1 MLEDR
6 PGAVPAHAVR
16 PRAARWTAIA
26 AVLVAIAAA
35 ERFWNAC
42 AAPTLAGYDGFAHF
56 TYVWFVAETGR
67 APMPT
72 HGWSFFH
79 PPLYYALMAGVWNAL
94 DAFDPAV
101 RLKAGKLLLAT
112 LGLAHAMVAW
122 RVLGRRFP
130 GSPRAKAYG
139 TAFALAVPVQLYSAG
154 FLGNEGLH
162 AVLGSLSLLALLAA
176 LERPTPVRGALLGA
190 CLGLAMLAKFSAV
203 ALVAAAF
210 ATLALAA
217 LLRRG
222 RAEPALADDGEAPRR
237 AVANVRALTV
247 AAAVLLVFCGAW
259 YARSIAAYGTPFQ
272 LSRDAFL
279 VEYVEGNQ
287 PQAARGWA
295 DYLTFDPWIFRRP
308 AWPRDATPTS
318 DAAPHDFARAV
329 RESVWTGLY
338 ANTWFDGFG
347 GWVLP
352 SVVDSELARRSGQL
366 LLTLGLLP
374 TGLVLVGA
382 LDALAALRR
391 RGWRADQDE
400 TVVFALSTASMLA
413 LFVYGTH
420 AAPIAGAVK
429 ATYLTLIVVA
439 FAFWLAA
446 GVAFVER
453 AHRRWLPVVDVGSG
467 LVATIAL
474 AVFCQGL
481 LFERDV
487 FGRSLPGFEAAKANQ
502 LGIVEYAGGR
512 RDRARQ
518 LFEDAAAAGE
528 PLALENLAALAVE
541 DGRPARALR
550 LLKRAARRQDARPG
564 AGPVR
569 RDEFLSREHAEIDHS
584 IGVVLHALGRRDRA
598 VRRWH
603 RALAR
608 DPQLAEAL
616 YSATIALLED
626 RLAEAG
632 RDERARRLAFDDAG
646 RALVNVR
653 RFDPGL
659 EAGWRLAAAVEAL
672 RGDCDAAR
680 TVLDAWRRLPWWTE
694 RAYPVETGTGA
705 GFSASIGRRR
715 LIAPQRAELVPERAL
730 AACGL
735 GPP

>member
-1 MLEDR
+1 M
-6 PGAVPAHAVR
+6 
-16 PRAARWTAIA
+16 
-26 AVLVAIAAA
+26 
-35 ERFWNAC
+35 
-42 AAPTLAGYDGFAHF
+42 LAGYDGFAHF

-101 RLKAGKLLLAT
+101 RLKAGKLLIAA
-112 LGLAHAMVAW
+112 LGLAHALVAW
-122 RVLGRRFP
+122 RVLGRRFA
-130 GSPRAKAYG
+130 GSPRVLG
-139 TAFALAVPVQLYSAG
+139 TAFALLVPVQLYSAG

-162 AVLGSLSLLALLAA
+162 AVLGSLSLFALLLV
-176 LERPTPVRGALLGA
+176 LERAATARGALLGA
-190 CLGLAMLAKFSAV
+190 LLGLAMLAKFSAV
-203 ALVAAAF
+203 AIVAAAL
-210 ATLALAA
+210 AAVALAA
-217 LLRRG
+217 AFRRG
-222 RAEPALADDGEAPRR
+222 DASAAPGDDRDGAARADGDRS
-237 AVANVRALTV
+237 AVASASPGLRTLVVTS
-247 AAAVLLVFCGAW
+247 AVMLVVCGAW
-259 YARSIAAYGTPFQ
+259 YARSIAAYGQPFQ

-308 AWPRDATPTS
+308 VWPRGATPTS
-318 DAAPHDFARAV
+318 DDAPHDFARAV

-352 SVVDSELARRSGQL
+352 PVVESELARRSGQL

-374 TGLVLVGA
+374 TGLMVVGVVSS
-382 LDALAALRR
+382 LGVLRR

-400 TVVFALSTASMLA
+400 TVVCALATASMLV
-413 LFVYGTH
+413 LFVYGTR
-420 AAPIAGAVK
+420 AAPIAAAVK
-429 ATYLTLIVVA
+429 ATYFTPIVVA

-446 GVAFVER
+446 GVAVVER
-453 AHRRWLPVVDVGSG
+453 RRPRWLPAVEAGCALLAAV
-467 LVATIAL
+467 AL

-487 FGRSLPGFEAAKANQ
+487 FGRSLPGFEAAKTNQ
-502 LGIVEYAGGR
+502 AGIVEYAGGR
-512 RDRARQ
+512 RERANE
-518 LFEDAAAAGE
+518 LFERAAAAGE
-528 PLALENLAALAVE
+528 PLALENLAVLAVE

-550 LLKRAARRQDARPG
+550 LLKRAARRQGGRPG
-564 AGPVR
+564 AGPIR
-569 RDEFLSREHAEIDHS
+569 REEFLRRESAEIDHA

-598 VRRWH
+598 VWRWH
-603 RALAR
+603 RAIAR
-608 DPQLAEAL
+608 SPRLAEAL
-616 YSATIALLED
+616 YSVTIALLED
-626 RLAEAG
+626 RLAGAG
-632 RDERARRLAFDDAG
+632 RDERARRLAFDDAA

-659 EAGWRLAAAVEAL
+659 KDGWQLAAAVDAL

-680 TVLDAWRRLPWWTE
+680 AVLEGWRELPWWTE

-715 LIAPQRAELVPERAL
+715 VIAPQRAELDPARAL

-735 GPP
+735 EPL